1 MTARALLLWL
11 LDSHLRK
18 RGWGGTMVHAL
29 GLGLWFWFFFK
40 EGSLLGP
47 QVVMTS
53 LSLAIVLKWPPE
65 GRCVLPSVGFA
76 IC

>member
-1 MTARALLLWL
+1 
-11 LDSHLRK
+11 
-18 RGWGGTMVHAL
+18 MVHAL
-29 GLGLWFWFFFK
+29 GLGLCFWFFFR

-53 LSLAIVLKWPPE
+53 LSLAIELKWPQE
-65 GRCVLPSVGFA
+65 GRCVLPYVAFA